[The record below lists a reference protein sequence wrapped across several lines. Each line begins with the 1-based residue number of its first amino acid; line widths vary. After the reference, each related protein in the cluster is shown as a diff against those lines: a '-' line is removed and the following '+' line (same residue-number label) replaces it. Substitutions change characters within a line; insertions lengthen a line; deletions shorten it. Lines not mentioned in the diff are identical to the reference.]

1 LPVTLLYGQ
10 FLSNPLV
17 FDDLYFVESAKLD
30 ANMAQQVFFNLRWL
44 PYASFQWTRDLI
56 GPELIWFRLGN
67 LALHLLTAITLFFLL
82 RRLFQQALC
91 HDGDGNETLSPHW
104 LAFFGALLFSLHPAS
119 VYATAYLNQRSMLM
133 ATLFAVLTWRLFLE
147 GLIRENYR
155 WLLASAVTY
164 LLAAFSKEHAIMT
177 PAVSITLLFLV
188 NGSSIRQRLMLI
200 WPTLAL
206 YGLVGGCVIFLV
218 KSQNILGQA
227 YQPTAGTLMPL
238 LGPEV
243 NNEYAYP
250 LSMLTESFLF
260 FKYLWIWIVPS
271 PEWMAVDMPQVFAQR
286 LWSWP
291 FWAGLTGFI
300 LYPILA
306 IGLLLQRGL
315 KGLLGFALLCPW
327 LLFATELSTIRIV
340 DTFVIYRSYLWMTCA
355 FAALPFLCQKLSPKQ
370 AAISLT
376 CVALFL
382 MPLSWLRLTTFS
394 HPLLLWD
401 DAARLIEKTQE
412 TRLGIERIYYNRGSE
427 LIKVKH
433 YTEAIEDLTKA
444 VRLTTDKSYL
454 AGPIYNNRGAAYIE
468 TRQYALALNDFNSA
482 IKQGPNNPEPYLGK
496 ATALRALNN
505 PAAAAHADQQACL
518 LGITSACQKRNPINA
533 SPDAVK

>member
-1 LPVTLLYGQ
+1 MRTFLSLLALCLPVTLLYGQ

-30 ANMAQQVFFNLRWL
+30 ANMAQQVFYNLRWL

-67 LALHLLTAITLFFLL
+67 LALHLLTAITLFFFL
-82 RRLFQQALC
+82 RRLFQQVLS

-104 LAFFGALLFSLHPAS
+104 LAFFGALLFALHPAS

-155 WLLASAVTY
+155 WLLASAATY

-177 PAVSITLLFLV
+177 PAVSIALLFLV

-200 WPTLAL
+200 WPTLVL
-206 YGLVGGCVIFLV
+206 YGLIGGCVIFLV

-227 YQPTAGTLMPL
+227 YQPTAATLMPL

-243 NNEYAYP
+243 NNDYAYP
-250 LSMLTESFLF
+250 LSMLTETFLF

-291 FWAGLTGFI
+291 FLAGLIGFI

-306 IGLLLQRGL
+306 IRPFAAKRI
-315 KGLLGFALLCPW
+315 KGLIGFRP
-327 LLFATELSTIRIV
+327 
-340 DTFVIYRSYLWMTCA
+340 
-355 FAALPFLCQKLSPKQ
+355 ALPMVIICHGTFNHPDCGYFCDLSQLSLDDLCVCCLTFFVPKTKHKTGGYLPDLCC
-370 AAISLT
+370 AI
-376 CVALFL
+376 
-382 MPLSWLRLTTFS
+382 
-394 HPLLLWD
+394 
-401 DAARLIEKTQE
+401 
-412 TRLGIERIYYNRGSE
+412 
-427 LIKVKH
+427 
-433 YTEAIEDLTKA
+433 
-444 VRLTTDKSYL
+444 
-454 AGPIYNNRGAAYIE
+454 
-468 TRQYALALNDFNSA
+468 
-482 IKQGPNNPEPYLGK
+482 
-496 ATALRALNN
+496 
-505 PAAAAHADQQACL
+505 
-518 LGITSACQKRNPINA
+518 
-533 SPDAVK
+533 PDAVIMASPHDFFSPVASLG